1 MYTDVWN
8 MFDFITS
15 ICFDSQVQST
25 VISHQHHWHSP
36 ISDACT
42 SSMTPAQSFLTCKS
56 ILSLYLMISSFAHY
70 LGGHSQWPR
79 QDLRGPERCGPCG
92 LSWTQLPLC
101 LPLQSLG
108 SSHIEL
114 VFPWKSFL
122 SQGLKRDAT
131 FAFNISLPHPG
142 DIPLW
147 YSHRINFP
155 GSLQGSPRM
164 GYQPLLHVWPTV
176 MDFNTCIPISCL
188 PVSCVPQESESSIR
202 NDSSSSPVCLV
213 IPARGIY

>member
-36 ISDACT
+36 ISDACI
-42 SSMTPAQSFLTCKS
+42 SSMTPAQAFLTGKS

-70 LGGHSQWPR
+70 LAGHSQWPR

-101 LPLQSLG
+101 LPLHSHLAPVILKSCFLG
-108 SSHIEL
+108 NHSYLKASNMMPPLPLTSVLHIQ
-114 VFPWKSFL
+114 VIFL
-122 SQGLKRDAT
+122 SQLTELIFQEACRDPPEWAI
-131 FAFNISLPHPG
+131 NPSCMCDQQSWISTRV
-142 DIPLW
+142 
-147 YSHRINFP
+147 SQFP
-155 GSLQGSPRM
+155 AHQLAVSPRSLKA
-164 GYQPLLHVWPTV
+164 P
-176 MDFNTCIPISCL
+176 
-188 PVSCVPQESESSIR
+188 
-202 NDSSSSPVCLV
+202 
-213 IPARGIY
+213 